1 MTRNAQE
8 TRPEGSTLE
17 KVGGEPQKW
26 SLKTEWLQFNQLYFG
41 TEFRTNVMNVWN
53 LPNVPK
59 HDLFTVQSQFNGHVP
74 ISENRL
80 TRGIFE
86 NEKESR

>member
-26 SLKTEWLQFNQLYFG
+26 SLKTEWLQFNRLYFG

-59 HDLFTVQSQFNGHVP
+59 HDLFTVQSQFKEHVP

-86 NEKESR
+86 NEKESK